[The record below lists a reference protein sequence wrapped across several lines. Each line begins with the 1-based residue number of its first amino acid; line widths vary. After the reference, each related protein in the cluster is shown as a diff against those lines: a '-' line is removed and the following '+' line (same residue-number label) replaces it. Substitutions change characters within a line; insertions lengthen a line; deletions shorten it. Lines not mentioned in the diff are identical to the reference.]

1 MFLTPLQ
8 PQVYMQKVH
17 RSSVKVCKNGIQLIS
32 YAKMEYQSYNQPMVE
47 RGGVSKKSI
56 KSMLIDLFQC
66 WNKIN

>member
-47 RGGVSKKSI
+47 RGGGIKKV
-56 KSMLIDLFQC
+56 
-66 WNKIN
+66 NKINAYRLVPMLE